1 MIYQVQKGGE
11 RMDIIYF
18 ILIPAIVSLIVS
30 ICFSRKVL
38 DKVTEVMQKMD
49 EDQMNSFDELS
60 RDVIEHVKNINR

>member
-1 MIYQVQKGGE
+1 
-11 RMDIIYF
+11 MDIIYF

-30 ICFSRKVL
+30 IWFSRKVL

>member
-1 MIYQVQKGGE
+1 
-11 RMDIIYF
+11 MDIIYF